1 MMFGLAPDIVVWLAF
16 AVFAGGF
23 AKGISG
29 VALPIVTLA
38 IALNFVDG
46 QTGLA
51 LLVLPILLTNIWQT
65 FGNGDVTKPLKR
77 FWVLVLVFLCAM
89 YAGSQLL
96 ILVAP
101 WVLLAMIGA
110 SSVIFAG
117 SQLYRPSANPLSP
130 QAEKILGPL
139 AGLIGGIMGGMTS
152 IWGPPI
158 MMFLFMLKLDKDM
171 WVRSVTGIYLLG
183 SVPLAVFYFHN
194 GVLSGARL
202 EMSAAA
208 CLPVMAGV
216 LLGERARRYINEALF
231 RKLLLI
237 AIFVA
242 GLNMLRRAVVG
253 F

>member
-1 MMFGLAPDIVVWLAF
+1 MFGLSPDIVGWLAF
-16 AVFAGGF
+16 AIFSGGF

-51 LLVLPILLTNIWQT
+51 LLIMPILLTNIWQA
-65 FGNGDVTKPLKR
+65 FGNGNFIKPLKR
-77 FWVLVLVFLCAM
+77 FWVLAVVFLCAL
-89 YAGSQLL
+89 YAGSQLVT
-96 ILVAP
+96 LVAP
-101 WVLLAMIGA
+101 WVLIAMIGA
-110 SSVIFAG
+110 TSVIFSV
-117 SQLYRPSANPLSP
+117 SQLYQPSANPLSP
-130 QAEKILGPL
+130 KAEKIVGPL

-183 SVPLAVFYFHN
+183 SVPLAVFYYHN
-194 GVLSGARL
+194 GVLSGAKL
-202 EMSAAA
+202 EMSMAA
-208 CLPVMAGV
+208 CVPVMAGV
-216 LLGERARRYINEALF
+216 LLGEQARRYINEVFF
-231 RKLLLI
+231 RKLLLV
-237 AIFVA
+237 AIFIT
-242 GLNMLRRAVVG
+242 GLNMLRRVVIG